1 MSPMTCVFYQLA
13 CEGGHFGTNC
23 SKVCSP
29 NCVSDTCRPTD
40 GLCTCAAGWAGHN
53 CTTGTLCKI
62 FIALYIHIAITEIE
76 LRS

>member
-1 MSPMTCVFYQLA
+1 MTCVFYQLA